1 MRVMER
7 TTPVAAV
14 VAALTTL
21 ACCLPLSFLGAAG
34 LAGAI
39 GWTGSYRGWFLGL
52 AAALLVIGFVQIYRG
67 RNQCGKRSRVS
78 VALFWISVVT
88 VLLLIFFPQVIASLL
103 AG

>member
-52 AAALLVIGFVQIYRG
+52 AGALLVIGFVQIYRG